1 MTNTHVILLTQKE
14 GSEAMDAM
22 RILPEF
28 KGAAVHDGW
37 KPLQQL
43 HSVVH

>member
-1 MTNTHVILLTQKE
+1 MTNTHVIYTCYFAHPKR

-28 KGAAVHDGW
+28 KGVAVHDGW
-37 KPLQQL
+37 KNLQQL
-43 HSVVH
+43 